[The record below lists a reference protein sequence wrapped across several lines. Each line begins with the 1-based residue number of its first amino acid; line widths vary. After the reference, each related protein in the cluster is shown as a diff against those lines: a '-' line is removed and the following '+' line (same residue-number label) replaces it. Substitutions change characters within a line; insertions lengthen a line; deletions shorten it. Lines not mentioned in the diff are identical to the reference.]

1 MFSTLLFAETN
12 VDARSAPDHLIPLS
26 DLISTP
32 SMLSSQLSASL
43 PLDLVFLN
51 RSAHARNLCQ
61 LATSMMCMHYTV
73 DQKLDYLPTAKM

>member
-32 SMLSSQLSASL
+32 SMSSHPSVSL
-43 PLDLVFLN
+43 PLHLTFFN
-51 RSAHARNLCQ
+51 RSAYANNLCQ
-61 LATSMMCMHYTV
+61 LAKSMMCMHYTV